1 MGSKYRMLTV
11 LLPAFAM
18 LPAGA
23 ALAQAPRS
31 DSVRANPAPDSTGA
45 ISTATTQLGT
55 GPLDAQA
62 GNSTRLST
70 APRPARVVLNDGS
83 ELVGT
88 VVSDEPDTVRFR
100 TAGGLRLAMPRSQ
113 IRSISTL
120 PGRLEGGKYLRPDP
134 NQTRLLF
141 APTARP
147 LKSGQGYFAAYEVF
161 FPFLAYGV
169 GYNLTLA
176 GGMSLFPG
184 ASAQLFY
191 LAPKVTAYS
200 SEKLSLAG
208 GVLYLNA
215 TSSFEDF
222 EGAGVVYGV
231 GTYGT
236 SDASGTAGLGWGFFG
251 DDFANNP
258 ILMLGGELRVSN
270 SVKLVSENW
279 FPPGSE
285 AYPLSLGVRFFG
297 DRLAA
302 DIALIYPAGADM
314 EGFPFM
320 PWLGFA
326 YNFGNGDKGTP

>member
-1 MGSKYRMLTV
+1 M
-11 LLPAFAM
+11 
-18 LPAGA
+18 
-23 ALAQAPRS
+23 
-31 DSVRANPAPDSTGA
+31 
-45 ISTATTQLGT
+45 
-55 GPLDAQA
+55 
-62 GNSTRLST
+62 
-70 APRPARVVLNDGS
+70 DGS
-83 ELVGT
+83 ELIGT
-88 VVSDEPDTVRFR
+88 VEAEEQDTVRFR

-113 IRSISTL
+113 IRSITEL
-120 PGRLEGGKYLRPDP
+120 PGRFEDGRYLRPDP
-134 NQTRLLF
+134 NYTRLLF

-147 LKSGQGYFAAYEVF
+147 LKNGQGYFSAYEVF
-161 FPFLAYGV
+161 FPFLAVGV
-169 GYNLTLA
+169 GDILTLA

-191 LAPKVTAYS
+191 LAPKATVYNS
-200 SEKLSLAG
+200 DKLSLAG

-215 TSSFEDF
+215 TTGFEDF
-222 EGAGVVYGV
+222 EGAGIVYGV

-236 SDASGTAGLGWGFFG
+236 GEAAATAGLGWGFFG
-251 DDFANNP
+251 DDFANDP

-326 YNFGNGDKGTP
+326 YNFGISGQNTPASNKASPF

>member
-1 MGSKYRMLTV
+1 MNNRYRISPALLAAFLML
-11 LLPAFAM
+11 L
-18 LPAGA
+18 AGE
-23 ALAQAPRS
+23 ALAEPTDSLTSFPAESSPAAASQA
-31 DSVRANPAPDSTGA
+31 
-45 ISTATTQLGT
+45 
-55 GPLDAQA
+55 AQ
-62 GNSTRLST
+62 
-70 APRPARVVLNDGS
+70 RPARMTLNDGS

-88 VVSDEPDTVRFR
+88 VVSDEPDTIRFR
-100 TAGGLRLAMPRSQ
+100 IAGGLLLAMPRSQ
-113 IRSISTL
+113 IRSISKL

-134 NQTRLLF
+134 NYTRLLF

-147 LKSGQGYFAAYEVF
+147 LKNGQGYFSAYEVL

-184 ASAQLFY
+184 ASSQLFY
-191 LAPKVTAYS
+191 LAPKITAYN
-200 SEKLSLAG
+200 SEKLSLAV

-215 TSSFEDF
+215 TSAFEDF
-222 EGAGVVYGV
+222 EGAGVAYGV
-231 GTYGT
+231 FTYGT
-236 SDASGTAGLGWGFFG
+236 DKSAATAGLGWGFFG
-251 DDFANNP
+251 DDFANDP
-258 ILMLGGELRVSN
+258 ILMMGGELRLSN

-285 AYPLSLGVRFFG
+285 AYPLSLGIRFFG

-302 DIALIYPAGADM
+302 DIALIYPAGAEM

-326 YNFGNGDKGTP
+326 YNFGVSGQAGR

>member
-1 MGSKYRMLTV
+1 MLA
-11 LLPAFAM
+11 LLAALLAM
-18 LPAGA
+18 PAGLSLGQGPGA
-23 ALAQAPRS
+23 ADTLTPLS
-31 DSVRANPAPDSTGA
+31 D
-45 ISTATTQLGT
+45 TARTVVDPEKREKEVL
-55 GPLDAQA
+55 PP
-62 GNSTRLST
+62 S
-70 APRPARVVLNDGS
+70 RPARMALIDGS
-83 ELVGT
+83 ELMGSIET
-88 VVSDEPDTVRFR
+88 EEPDTIRFR
-100 TAGGLRLAMPRSQ
+100 TAGGLLLSMPRAQ
-113 IRSISTL
+113 IRSITAL
-120 PGRLEGGKYLRPDP
+120 PGRFEGGKYLRPDP
-134 NQTRLLF
+134 NRTRLLF

-147 LKSGQGYFAAYEVF
+147 LESGQGYFSAYEVF

-191 LAPKVTAYS
+191 LAPKVTAYN

-215 TSSFEDF
+215 TTGLEDF
-222 EGAGVVYGV
+222 DGAGIVYCV
-231 GTYGT
+231 GTYGS
-236 SDASGTAGLGWGFFG
+236 SDAAATVGLGWGFFG
-251 DDFANNP
+251 DDFANDP
-258 ILMLGGELRVSN
+258 IVMLGGELRVSS

-302 DIALIYPAGADM
+302 DLALIYPAGVET
-314 EGFPFM
+314 EGFPFV

-326 YNFGNGDKGTP
+326 YNFGVTELKGEKGKK